1 MNNEVGTL
9 KFIVQNDYDGL
20 KLNQYLRSVVKFSS
34 RFTQKVVRGG
44 GVKVNNV
51 NATLFTKLRAG
62 DAIEV
67 HIEKSEEQ
75 DIIPEKMELDV
86 VYEDEDIIV
95 VNKPAG
101 IVVHPTKRY
110 PQGTLANGLLYHF
123 KQNGNNCIVRL
134 VSRLDMDTSGLILVA
149 KNAFSHMSLARDMN
163 KEEFVK
169 SYLAIVHGELPKEK
183 GVIDK
188 PIYKPDDGSIRRIID
203 NRGQKSITHF
213 NVVER
218 FNNSELVRLV
228 LETGRT
234 HQIRIHLSS
243 MGTPIY
249 GDSLYGK
256 KEDEYIM
263 RQALH
268 AYSLQILHPRS
279 GKLLKFQ
286 CELPDDMKELLRK
299 LK

>member
-1 MNNEVGTL
+1 MNNDTGTL
-9 KFIVQNDYDGL
+9 KFIVQNEYDGL

-34 RFTQKVVRGG
+34 RFTQKVVRSG

-51 NATLFTKLRAG
+51 NATLFTKLSAG
-62 DAIEV
+62 DNIEV
-67 HIEKSEEQ
+67 YIDKSEEQ
-75 DIIPEKMELDV
+75 DIIPEKMELDI
-86 VYEDEDIIV
+86 VYEDKDIIV

-123 KQNGNNCIVRL
+123 KQNGDNCIVRL

-163 KEEFVK
+163 KEQFVK
-169 SYLAIVHGELPKEK
+169 AYLAIVHGNLPQEK

-188 PIYKPDDGSIRRIID
+188 PIYKPDDGSIKRIID
-203 NRGQKSITHF
+203 GRGQKSITHF

-218 FNNSELVRLV
+218 FNNSDLVRLV

-234 HQIRIHLSS
+234 HQIRVHLSS
-243 MGTPIY
+243 MGTSIY

-256 KEDEYIM
+256 EEDEYIN

-279 GKLLKFQ
+279 GELLKFQ

>member
-1 MNNEVGTL
+1 MNNDTGTL
-9 KFIVQNDYDGL
+9 KFIVQNEYDGL

-34 RFTQKVVRGG
+34 RFTQKVVRSG

-51 NATLFTKLRAG
+51 NATLFTKLSAG
-62 DAIEV
+62 DSIEV
-67 HIEKSEEQ
+67 YIEKSEEQ
-75 DIIPEKMELDV
+75 DIIPEKMELDI
-86 VYEDEDIIV
+86 VYEDKDIIV

-123 KQNGNNCIVRL
+123 KQNGDNCIVRL

-163 KEEFVK
+163 KEQFVK
-169 SYLAIVHGELPKEK
+169 AYLAIVHGNLPQEK

-188 PIYKPDDGSIRRIID
+188 PIYKPDDGSIKRIID
-203 NRGQKSITHF
+203 GRGQKSITHF

-218 FNNSELVRLV
+218 FNNSDLVRLV

-234 HQIRIHLSS
+234 HQIRVHLSS
-243 MGTPIY
+243 MGTSIY

-256 KEDEYIM
+256 EEDEYIN

-279 GKLLKFQ
+279 GELLKFQ

>member
-1 MNNEVGTL
+1 M
-9 KFIVQNDYDGL
+9 VQNEYDGL

-34 RFTQKVVRGG
+34 RFTQKVVRSG

-51 NATLFTKLRAG
+51 NATLFTKLSAG
-62 DAIEV
+62 DNIEV
-67 HIEKSEEQ
+67 YIDKSEEQ
-75 DIIPEKMELDV
+75 DIIPEKMELDI
-86 VYEDEDIIV
+86 VYEDKDIIV

-123 KQNGNNCIVRL
+123 KQNGDNCIVRL

-163 KEEFVK
+163 KEQFVK
-169 SYLAIVHGELPKEK
+169 AYLAIVHGNLPQEK

-188 PIYKPDDGSIRRIID
+188 PIYKPDDGSIKRIID
-203 NRGQKSITHF
+203 GRGQKSITHF

-218 FNNSELVRLV
+218 FNNSDLVRLV

-234 HQIRIHLSS
+234 HQIRVHLSS
-243 MGTPIY
+243 MGTSIY

-256 KEDEYIM
+256 EEDEYIN

-279 GKLLKFQ
+279 GELLKFQ